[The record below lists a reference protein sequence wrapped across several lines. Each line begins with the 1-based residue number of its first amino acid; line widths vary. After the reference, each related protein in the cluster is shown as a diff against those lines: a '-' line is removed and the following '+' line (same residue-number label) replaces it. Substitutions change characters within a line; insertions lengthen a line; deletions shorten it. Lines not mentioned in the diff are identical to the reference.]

1 MTRRTPIMGN
11 GRDDYR
17 EMRAGFA
24 GPLPM
29 ADALRAMEWLEPA
42 PSEANFILVRMDRG
56 EASDVREALRRRGV
70 FVRTFDHPRL
80 RQHLRNLGSFGGA
93 G

>member
-1 MTRRTPIMGN
+1 
-11 GRDDYR
+11 
-17 EMRAGFA
+17 
-24 GPLPM
+24 M
-29 ADALRAMEWLEPA
+29 ADALRAMEWLEPT

-80 RQHLRNLGSFGGA
+80 RQHLRISAGTPEDTDRVIAALREVGDELLTGNGA
-93 G
+93 AG